1 MINIRTIQEKDYSNV
16 ETLIKTAFAQT
27 AHGYDNE
34 AELVEK
40 IRKESTYQP
49 TLELVAEQEK
59 DIIGHGLLSEVTLE
73 SNTYKL
79 TGLCL
84 APLCVSPDQQ
94 NKGIGSALL
103 KELEQRAR
111 QRNYPFISILG
122 HPEYYQK
129 FNYVQASQFDIS
141 SPFPVPAEAYL
152 IKELS
157 SESLKNQTG
166 TIHYSKAFN

>member
-73 SNTYKL
+73 SNTYK
-79 TGLCL
+79 
-84 APLCVSPDQQ
+84 
-94 NKGIGSALL
+94 
-103 KELEQRAR
+103 
-111 QRNYPFISILG
+111 
-122 HPEYYQK
+122 PE
-129 FNYVQASQFDIS
+129 
-141 SPFPVPAEAYL
+141 
-152 IKELS
+152 
-157 SESLKNQTG
+157 
-166 TIHYSKAFN
+166 